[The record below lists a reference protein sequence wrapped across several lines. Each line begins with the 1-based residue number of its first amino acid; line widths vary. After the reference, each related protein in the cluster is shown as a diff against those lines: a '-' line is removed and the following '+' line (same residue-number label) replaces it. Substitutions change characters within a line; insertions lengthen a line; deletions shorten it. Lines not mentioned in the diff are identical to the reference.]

1 MDDDD
6 FIVGARKNIDCKK
19 NKLENFIIR
28 PEKYEFD
35 MCVKS
40 FLNHFIRE
48 MNVEHMINLC
58 FTGDIESLYIRPT
71 LWKIFLCSIPLNRD
85 YNQWI
90 DEVTT
95 KRNNF
100 KDKLKAYN
108 NYRKIAGDPLGGVV
122 QNNVYNSNIG
132 GLEFIL

>member
-48 MNVEHMINLC
+48 NTCCSATKSNSSSGFTFTIN
-58 FTGDIESLYIRPT
+58 GV
-71 LWKIFLCSIPLNRD
+71 WRD
-85 YNQWI
+85 FIIKKY
-90 DEVTT
+90 
-95 KRNNF
+95 
-100 KDKLKAYN
+100 LLLS
-108 NYRKIAGDPLGGVV
+108 RKMDW
-122 QNNVYNSNIG
+122 
-132 GLEFIL
+132 ER